1 MWSSGS
7 LRPSNN
13 LSWEKRNFS
22 GKGHSRTLVVK
33 GELVFFTIPFHM
45 LLRRSLLAPLEG
57 SIFLEPS
64 LLWLFSS
71 SLFLLTSR
79 FSSYCSCSLISWF
92 FLVSSSILV
101 VSVWICRANAA
112 ESWGAL
118 DSIWVLEGVEHRF
131 HTRVW
136 SLPHRWHQVDDAKIV
151 SYLCSSRQN
160 ALLVPRGT
168 YTRSRDRTL
177 LYWSPVWYRP
187 PNLWW

>member
-1 MWSSGS
+1 
-7 LRPSNN
+7 
-13 LSWEKRNFS
+13 
-22 GKGHSRTLVVK
+22 
-33 GELVFFTIPFHM
+33 M

-177 LYWSPVWYRP
+177 LYWSPVWCRP